1 MVDSQQTVLD
11 ASKIKTDDEVDL
23 IETAIERGAAAP
35 TVRERAGHRVPPE
48 RPAARGGQPERPFGS
63 SAVSRSRDRT
73 RRRRRRRSVATRTAG
88 RQCRDGPHGS
98 RLAESAPRGVV
109 PGMHRIGRR
118 ADSRAAVPAKIEQDE
133 SRPRPRLDTHPG
145 PFRDFPQADLPIP
158 PPREPVSDHRLDEGC
173 DESGAA

>member
-1 MVDSQQTVLD
+1 MHCYEVVS
-11 ASKIKTDDEVDL
+11 AAGGAEPFDE
-23 IETAIERGAAAP
+23 
-35 TVRERAGHRVPPE
+35 
-48 RPAARGGQPERPFGS
+48 
-63 SAVSRSRDRT
+63 SA
-73 RRRRRRRSVATRTAG
+73 RRRM
-88 RQCRDGPHGS
+88 D
-98 RLAESAPRGVV
+98 RLAESAPCGVV

-173 DESGAA
+173 DEVGAA